1 MTVFPLAAAETRLI
15 LRNRTVLVTAA
26 VLPFLIAIGL
36 SNSPITGAT
45 ESAGAIAAMQL
56 GMLLIFGLFM
66 AITMTLAARRQ
77 QLYLKRLRTSPA
89 STASI
94 VAGLASPLALIVLV
108 QAAIVLAATAW
119 ESGTAP
125 AHPELLVLAF
135 ANGVVTTTALGF
147 LTASFTKS
155 PEAAQ
160 ITVLPGA
167 LVFMAGVYWAVVPV
181 EGALALIRSFVPGAA
196 LTELTL
202 AAWDGT
208 PDGYLA
214 TIAAPLTASTAVAL
228 LAAALA
234 AKLFRWQPRV

>member
-1 MTVFPLAAAETRLI
+1 MTVYTLAVAETRLI
-15 LRNRTVLVTAA
+15 LRNRTVLITAA
-26 VLPFLIAIGL
+26 VLPFILGLSL
-36 SNSPITGAT
+36 SNSPITASA
-45 ESAGAIAAMQL
+45 ESAGALAAMQL
-56 GMLLIFGLFM
+56 GMLLVFGLFM
-66 AITMTLAARRQ
+66 ALTMTLAARRQ

-94 VAGLASPLALIVLV
+94 VAGLASPLALIVLA
-108 QAAIVLAATAW
+108 QTAIVLAFTAW

-135 ANGVVTTTALGF
+135 VNGAVTTTALGF

-160 ITVLPGA
+160 ITVLPGM
-167 LVFMAGVYWAVVPV
+167 LVFMAGIYWALVQV
-181 EGALALIRSFVPGAA
+181 EGPLDVFRSLVPGAA
-196 LTELTL
+196 LSELVM

-214 TIAAPLTASTAVAL
+214 TIAEPLLVSTAVAL
-228 LAAALA
+228 VAAAVA
-234 AKLFRWQPRV
+234 AKLFRWQPRA